1 MLVGMSGRVRG
12 VRPSHFLLS
21 TRECA
26 FGFAGVFTIET
37 KPASGPCVE
46 RGVNNVVSTVSTR
59 IRRLS
64 LVAALVVA
72 SASAAYAADPSGEW
86 RFSVEG
92 DEGRALSATV
102 VLAYEDGK
110 LEGFVENR
118 AGRAPISEARFDGDR
133 VSFTVVREFGKLWR
147 KKKFVTRYAATL
159 ADDTL
164 TGTIR
169 GKGRDDKPFSV
180 EFVARRG
187 D

>member
-1 MLVGMSGRVRG
+1 MNIVVFS
-12 VRPSHFLLS
+12 LS
-21 TRECA
+21 
-26 FGFAGVFTIET
+26 
-37 KPASGPCVE
+37 
-46 RGVNNVVSTVSTR
+46 NH

-64 LVAALVVA
+64 LFAAAALA
-72 SASAAYAADPSGEW
+72 SAFAAHAADPSGEW

-92 DEGRALSATV
+92 DEGRVLSATV

-118 AGRAPISEARFDGDR
+118 AGRAPISEARFDGDH

-147 KKKFVTRYAATL
+147 KKKFVTRYTATL

-169 GKGRDDKPFSV
+169 GKGRDDKPFTV
-180 EFVARRG
+180 EFVAKRG